1 MQLPRP
7 LEEDVVRSKKAN
19 ITESMNEDKKRGK
32 VHVAV
37 ALDESQY
44 GADIV
49 RWSAANIFPN
59 AKKITLI
66 HSYGYAPLKMFPGA
80 NSFRNERMSGI
91 NTLLKKEA
99 VEKGEAFLKR
109 MGSLTRSLG
118 YKPDELKLLCDVPA
132 VSSKVSILNYTEN
145 AKPDMLICGS
155 RGMGAMGRAFLG
167 STSDYLMHNCKCTII
182 VVKQKESE
190 KIVATNNKPN
200 LQKSLQKSS
209 QSSSSSSSSS

>member
-1 MQLPRP
+1 
-7 LEEDVVRSKKAN
+7 
-19 ITESMNEDKKRGK
+19 
-32 VHVAV
+32 
-37 ALDESQY
+37 
-44 GADIV
+44 
-49 RWSAANIFPN
+49 
-59 AKKITLI
+59 
-66 HSYGYAPLKMFPGA
+66 
-80 NSFRNERMSGI
+80 MSGI